1 MTASHDGSASA
12 FESQLVAQVVDSLA
26 MHMMDNARFM
36 AERLNAEFPRE
47 VRLDEHVFL
56 EVKAAYLTVTTC
68 RVMLTF
74 WECAIIGAI
83 RPTRHTRSCEVRK
96 CSSLSCER

>member
-12 FESQLVAQVVDSLA
+12 FEAQLVAQVVDSLA

-47 VRLDEHVFL
+47 VQPI
-56 EVKAAYLTVTTC
+56 C
-68 RVMLTF
+68 TF
-74 WECAIIGAI
+74 FNDIL
-83 RPTRHTRSCEVRK
+83 R
-96 CSSLSCER
+96 ERI